1 MLKQTRDIDKYT
13 QDYLNYDFEDTMIYY
28 RRKKVLEILNKYNP
42 KKILEIGC
50 GTQSIF
56 DFYTDYETFTVV
68 EPSDQFCKLI
78 KQSDKYNSRIT
89 IINDF
94 LENQTETLRN
104 KEFDFILLS
113 SLLHEVA
120 EPLDLLNVINK
131 LCNKETIVH
140 INVPNSN
147 SFHLI
152 WAYTSGLIDSLGNLT
167 ETAKTLQQNTAFN
180 IEKLMKIIRE
190 AHFEILDKGSYFI
203 KPFNHSKMQECMAL
217 GIIDEQLLN
226 GLYKLTHHIPDMGA
240 EIFINCRLK

>member
-13 QDYLNYDFEDTMIYY
+13 QDYLNHDFEDTMIYY

-78 KQSDKYNSRIT
+78 KQSDKYNSRIN

-113 SLLHEVA
+113 GLLHEVT
-120 EPLDLLNVINK
+120 EPIKMLKCIK
-131 LCNKETIVH
+131 QLCNNKTLIH
-140 INVPNSN
+140 INVPNAESI
-147 SFHLI
+147 HLL
-152 WAYTSGLIDSLGNLT
+152 WAYKAGLIEKIGNLT
-167 ETAKTLQQNTAFN
+167 DVAKHFQQHTTFTLESLVEIVDSVNFSI
-180 IEKLMKIIRE
+180 IE
-190 AHFEILDKGSYFI
+190 KGSYFI
-203 KPFNHSKMQECMAL
+203 KPFNHPKMQL
-217 GIIDEQLLN
+217 LINQGIIDTKLLD
-226 GLYKLTHHIPDMGA
+226 GLYNLTEYFPNNGA
-240 EIFINCRLK
+240 EIYVNCKG